1 MMKKN
6 NKYKFFNDELKSRF
20 DLFSPKQKEK
30 LLFLRELIFDTAS
43 QITSVGKLTE
53 SLKWN
58 EPSYVSSKPKIG
70 SPIRINSIKN
80 SDEFAIFFNCS
91 TNLVSTFRQIYP
103 DTFSYSGNRA
113 IIFKLDGK
121 IPIKELTH
129 CISLALTYHLNKK
142 SLRP

>member
-1 MMKKN
+1 MKKN
-6 NKYKFFNDELKSRF
+6 NRYKFGSNEIKARF
-20 DLFSPKQKEK
+20 DFYSPAQKVK

-43 QITSVGKLTE
+43 QIKEVGKLNE

-58 EPSYVSSKPKIG
+58 EPSFVSSNPKVG

-103 DTFSYSGNRA
+103 DTFNYSGNRA
-113 IIFKLDGK
+113 IIFKLNDK
-121 IPIKELTH
+121 IPLKELTH

-142 SLRP
+142 TLLP

>member
-1 MMKKN
+1 MKKN
-6 NKYKFFNDELKSRF
+6 NKYKFGSNEIKARF
-20 DLFSPKQKEK
+20 DFYSPAQKVK

-43 QITSVGKLTE
+43 KIKEVGKPTE

-58 EPSYVSSKPKIG
+58 EPSYVSSKSKVG

-80 SDEFAIFFNCS
+80 SNQYGIFFNCG
-91 TNLVSTFRQIYP
+91 TNLVSTFKQIYP
-103 DTFSYSGNRA
+103 DTFNYSGNRA
-113 IIFKLDGK
+113 IIFKLDEK

-142 SLRP
+142 TLLP